1 MIPLT
6 ARSHYSLMWGVRSPA
21 ELVRHAK
28 LCGYD
33 RLALTDTDNL
43 YGLWPFLAAC
53 NAEGVQPIVG
63 AEVTDPNTDDR
74 AVCLVENETGYGNLT
89 RLLTR
94 RHCDK
99 GFTLQ
104 RTLPEHAGDLVV
116 LAQSEIL
123 LRQWKERGVFV
134 AAALPRK
141 PNGHGLKLRQ
151 VAKALNVPSVATPG
165 AFFALPEDHAVH
177 RLQRAIAL
185 NTSLSRLGA
194 RDTAPEDAWL
204 APSMDYIR
212 RFDVWPDAI
221 RETYALAERLEFT
234 GPKFGLVMPNW
245 RKQSAAQSA
254 LELRTAAYAG
264 ARWRYG
270 ETLLDKVVQRL
281 EYELA
286 AIREKSFSAYFLIV
300 QDIVKH
306 SPRICGR
313 GSGAASIVAYC
324 LGITNVCPLKYN
336 LYFERFLNPG
346 RKDAPD
352 IDVDFAWD
360 ERDEVQLAV
369 LEKYKGHAA
378 MVCNHVLL
386 QPRSAIREVAKVY
399 GLTDREIGQVSKR
412 LPWFWRAMD
421 GADDDALLTRLKA
434 LPQLKQLDFPEPW
447 PEIIRHAQRLIGTPR
462 NLSVHSGGVVI
473 TPKPIDSYVPVE
485 IAPKGV
491 PIVQWEKDGTEDSG
505 LLKIDLLGNR
515 SLGVIRDAIATAKQ
529 NGGFVN
535 EGQWE
540 PEDDRATQARIA
552 NGETMGCFYIESPA
566 TRLLQQK
573 SGVGDYEHL
582 VIHTSIIRPAANRW
596 INEYLAR
603 LKGEPWEA
611 IHPLLE
617 GVLDETYGIMVYQEH
632 VSLAA
637 VALAGFNHADAD
649 GLRKVMARKDRDK
662 KLLDYFQRF
671 ATGAR
676 ERGVTDAQIEQ
687 VWDMI
692 LSFDGYSFCKPHS
705 ASYIRVSFQA
715 AYLKAHHPA
724 AFMAAVISNQGGFY
738 STFAYVSEA
747 RRLDVEILPPDVNE
761 SGIRWTAGK
770 DWMRVGLMSVK
781 HLSAN
786 TQARIIGERARAPYQ
801 SLTDFLNRVRPDDE
815 EARSLIHAGA
825 FANLHPNNSHAALA
839 WELATWRK
847 ERRQTKP
854 QQDLFTQLSKAATP
868 PTFPADSDIAR
879 LRREFAALGFLCD
892 RHPITLFADTLK
904 HRNLVKANDLP
915 NHAGKRIS
923 VAGMLITGKVV
934 STHKGDPMEFVT
946 FEDETGVIETT
957 FFPRVYERFCSILDY
972 GRPFVLTGKV
982 DEQFGACTLTV
993 ERVLAVSPVKEG
1005 KPGQSPESAH
1015 LTPDSR

>member
-6 ARSHYSLMWGVRSPA
+6 THSHYSMMWGVRSPA

-28 LCGYD
+28 VCGYD

-63 AEVTDPNTDDR
+63 AEVTDPNTNDR
-74 AVCLVENETGYGNLT
+74 AVCLVKNETGYSNLT

-99 GFTLQ
+99 VFRLQ
-104 RTLPEHAGDLVV
+104 HVLPDHANGLVV
-116 LAQSEIL
+116 LTQSETL

-151 VAKALNVPSVATPG
+151 VAKRLEVPSVATPG
-165 AFFALPEDHAVH
+165 AFFTLPEDHAVH
-177 RLQRAIAL
+177 RLQRAINL
-185 NTSLSRLGA
+185 NTSLSRLTEQ
-194 RDTAPEDAWL
+194 DMVPEDAWL
-204 APSMDYIR
+204 APSMEYIR

-221 RETYALAERLEFT
+221 RATDTLAERLEFN
-234 GPKFGLVMPNW
+234 GPDFGLVLPSW
-245 RKQSAAQSA
+245 QDQHAAESA
-254 LELRTAAYAG
+254 LELRTAAYEG

-270 ETLLDKVVQRL
+270 ETLSDKVVQRL

-286 AIREKSFSAYFLIV
+286 AIRDKGFSAYFLIV

-360 ERDEVQLAV
+360 ERDDVQLAV

-421 GADDDALLTRLKA
+421 GADNDALLLRLKA

-473 TPKPIDSYVPVE
+473 TPRPIDTYVPVE

-491 PIVQWEKDGTEDSG
+491 PIIQWEKDGTEDSG

-515 SLGVIRDAIATAKQ
+515 SLGVIRDAIATVKQ
-529 NGGFVN
+529 NGNAFD
-535 EGQWE
+535 ETRWE
-540 PEDDRATQARIA
+540 PEDDRATQGRIA

-573 SGVGDYEHL
+573 SAVGDYEHM

-671 ATGAR
+671 AMGAR
-676 ERGVTDAQIEQ
+676 ERGVTDAQIET

-747 RRLDVEILPPDVNE
+747 RRLGVDILPPDVND
-761 SGIRWTAGK
+761 SGIRWTAGEG
-770 DWMRVGLMSVK
+770 WMRAGLMAVK

-786 TQARIIGERARAPYQ
+786 TQARIISERARTPYQ
-801 SLTDFLNRVRPDDE
+801 SLTDFLNRVQPNDE

-825 FANLHPNNSHAALA
+825 FSTLHPNASHAALA

-854 QQDLFTQLSKAATP
+854 QQDLFAQPAKAATP
-868 PTFPADSDIAR
+868 PTFPADDGIAR

-892 RHPITLFADTLK
+892 RHPMTLFADTLK
-904 HRNLVKANDLP
+904 HRNMVKANDLH
-915 NHAGKRIS
+915 NHAGKRVS

-972 GRPFVLTGKV
+972 GHPFILTGKV

-993 ERVLAVSPVKEG
+993 EQVFAVQRV
-1005 KPGQSPESAH
+1005 
-1015 LTPDSR
+1015 